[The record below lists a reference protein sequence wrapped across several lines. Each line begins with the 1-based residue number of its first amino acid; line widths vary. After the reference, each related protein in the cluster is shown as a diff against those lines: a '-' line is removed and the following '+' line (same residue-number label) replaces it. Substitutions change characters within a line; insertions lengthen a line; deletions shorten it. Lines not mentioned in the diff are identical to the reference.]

1 MNALVLDWGLKRM
14 GVALCINSQVAIPLQ
29 AILRKNRNQAA
40 NELKEL
46 LKEYQISLLLVGKG
60 SNSDESMQK
69 RIRHFISLLDFKGEV
84 CFIDESFTSKDAAK
98 LSSLSTQKDGKSD
111 SLAALL
117 MAKDYF
123 GLL

>member
-1 MNALVLDWGLKRM
+1 MNTLVLDWGLKRM

-40 NELKEL
+40 NELKKL

-84 CFIDESFTSKDAAK
+84 CFIDESFTSKDALK
-98 LSSLSTQKDGKSD
+98 LTSLGTQKDGKSD

>member
-14 GVALCINSQVAIPLQ
+14 GIALCINSQVAIPLQ

-40 NELKEL
+40 NELKKL

-69 RIRHFISLLDFKGEV
+69 RIKHFISLLDFKGEI
-84 CFIDESFTSKDAAK
+84 CFIDESFTSKDVSK
-98 LSSLSTQKDGKSD
+98 LRSLSTQKDGKSD